1 MTSSTSV
8 IKSRDQKQAD
18 SWSPSEL
25 DFLPEQ
31 SPEVLEEEQP
41 VEIEKNT
48 AGPTEEIIQA
58 EIEAE
63 KILASARKE
72 AETIREEARQK
83 GLQEGRS
90 GVEQDIL
97 DAAAAAKSLVEQ
109 AASWQQDFLTT
120 GEEQIVSMIS
130 LTAEKLFGKGYELDE
145 ASLRNLMMEVF
156 QRARTLGDLRCFLN
170 PRDAD
175 LLTKE
180 WLQKQNAFH
189 GVSIM
194 LIPDET
200 IQPGGCL
207 VEGIYGSVDARIE
220 NRLETVLQA
229 LKETHAET
237 RGGSQ

>member
-1 MTSSTSV
+1 MKSSTSV
-8 IKSRDQKQAD
+8 IKSRDPRQAD

-25 DFLPEQ
+25 DFMPEP
-31 SPEVLEEEQP
+31 SPE
-41 VEIEKNT
+41 EIDGKRI
-48 AGPTEEIIQA
+48 APADEILKA

-63 KILASARKE
+63 RILAEARKK

-90 GVEQDIL
+90 GVEQEIL

-109 AASWQQDFLTT
+109 AASWQQDLLTS
-120 GEEQIVSMIS
+120 GEEQMISMIS
-130 LTAEKLFGKGYELDE
+130 MVAEKLFGKGYELDE
-145 ASLRNLMMEVF
+145 ASLQDLMVEVF

-180 WLQKQNAFH
+180 WLEKQNAFH

-194 LIPDET
+194 LIPDDS

-220 NRLETVLQA
+220 HRLETVLQA

-237 RGGSQ
+237 RGGCQ